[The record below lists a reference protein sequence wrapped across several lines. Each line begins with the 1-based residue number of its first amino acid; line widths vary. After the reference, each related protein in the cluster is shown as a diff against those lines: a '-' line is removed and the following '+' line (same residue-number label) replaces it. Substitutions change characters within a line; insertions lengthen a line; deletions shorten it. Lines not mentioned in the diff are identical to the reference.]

1 MKKKITL
8 QGILIIIAA
17 ALLGITG
24 TTIGVMALMNQAP
37 AVTVEDFV
45 GKTKK
50 TVESWR
56 KDNSIEADRVS
67 YVYSY
72 DEEIKADIVVSQSM
86 KKGDVFK
93 SDSKLKIT
101 LSKGADP
108 DKEFE
113 LPDFTDKNEKEVKAW
128 FSDNKFTSVT
138 YSYEMNEDVTP
149 GTFISMDKEAGTKVK
164 RSAEIKVVICTPL
177 EGEEVLVPSL
187 SSMSKDDISSWAQ
200 QNRINVSFVE
210 SANDTIP
217 AGSIISISVN
227 ENDRLNP
234 GDTIT
239 VEVST
244 GPADQGEDR
253 YNAQPKEDPPANVTP
268 PTDNSV
274 SGGNPTSPTT
284 PSDNQPVAPP
294 TQSQPETGNTQSTT
308 YIVPEFEPYFFE
320 LLDQQSPEVIMDAVN
335 QKIKGNNIPGDV
347 KYIVKEGSFSGI
359 ASITE
364 PGTVVKDASEIECV
378 IYYTRT
384 N

>member
-1 MKKKITL
+1 MKRKITL
-8 QGILIIIAA
+8 QGILIIVAA

-24 TTIGVMALMNQAP
+24 TTVGVMALMGQSS
-37 AVTVEDFV
+37 AVTVENFV

-50 TVESWR
+50 VVETWR
-56 KDNSIEADRVS
+56 KDNSIETARVT
-67 YVYSY
+67 YVYAY
-72 DEEIKADIVVSQSM
+72 DEEKDKDVVLRQNLKAGTS
-86 KKGDVFK
+86 FT
-93 SDSKLKIT
+93 SDSNLKIT
-101 LSKGADP
+101 LSNGVDP

-128 FSDNKFTSVT
+128 FTDNNFTSVT
-138 YSYEMNEDVTP
+138 YSYEMNEEVTP

-187 SSMSKDDISSWAQ
+187 SSMSKDDIVSWAE

-253 YNAQPKEDPPANVTP
+253 YNAQPKEDPPVNVTP
-268 PTDNSV
+268 PADNTV

-284 PSDNQPVAPP
+284 PSDNQSVTPAPEPEPTPDPVRY
-294 TQSQPETGNTQSTT
+294 S
-308 YIVPEFEPYFFE
+308 VPKFP
-320 LLDQQSPEVIMDAVN
+320 LADLQGDSPEVLKERVN
-335 QKIKGNNIPGDV
+335 YIVTGARIPGKV
-347 KYIVKEGSFSGI
+347 TYVVEPNEFPGV
-359 ASITE
+359 ASITVN
-364 PGTVVKDASEIECV
+364 GNDITDNTTVTDASEIVCV
-378 IYYTRT
+378 IYYLD
-384 N
+384 